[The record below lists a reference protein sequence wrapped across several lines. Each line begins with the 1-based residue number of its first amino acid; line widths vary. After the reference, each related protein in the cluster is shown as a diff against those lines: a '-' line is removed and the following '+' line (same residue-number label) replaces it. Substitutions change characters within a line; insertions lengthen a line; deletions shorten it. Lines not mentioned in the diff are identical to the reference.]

1 MVKLQLEEQVV
12 HWQKILGLEEWSVD
26 LKLVQGADVSETGWS
41 SVEIH
46 WGRLQ
51 ATIMLA
57 EARSDRQH
65 IRSIIYELLHVL
77 FCPLWEDFRQT
88 LRNREPGRISERAY
102 EAEEERIIKRLA
114 DVLHGQGTQ

>member
-41 SVEIH
+41 SVQIH

-51 ATIMLA
+51 ATITLA
-57 EARSDRQH
+57 EARSHKQH
-65 IRSIIYELLHVL
+65 TCSIIHELLHVL
-77 FCPLWEDFRQT
+77 FWPLWQDFKQT
-88 LRNREPGRISERAY
+88 LRNREPSGVSKGTY
-102 EAEEERIIKRLA
+102 EVKEERIIKRLVDA
-114 DVLHGQGTQ
+114 LYGQPTP